1 MWGTKNDHFLKKEGD
16 EGDHNDDNDDEDDDE
31 DEEDDEDDEDDEE
44 EEDYDEDGGWKLK
57 VAMHWEGR
65 QRQDMTPSSHSN
77 PIIRHTS
84 RVLYLIMSYWRS
96 H

>member
-1 MWGTKNDHFLKKEGD
+1 MWGTKNDHFLKKEDD

-31 DEEDDEDDEDDEE
+31 DEDDDDDDEDDEDDEE

-65 QRQDMTPSSHSN
+65 QWQDMTLH
-77 PIIRHTS
+77 PIPIPLYVTRH
-84 RVLYLIMSYWRS
+84 VFFIL
-96 H
+96 